1 VLTSGVTEE
10 PMNRHGNRIPDGTT
24 GSGAQGKINPDG
36 APEVGLD
43 AAQEPKRWEQD
54 RQAECAKRNHDQR
67 PTQEGRHATKRLW
80 MSIIG
85 GNFIQMLQLHKIN
98 FSASENTRIL
108 NIKSCVHCTH
118 GGVLARA
125 VII

>member
-1 VLTSGVTEE
+1 MLTSGVTEE

-85 GNFIQMLQLHKIN
+85 GNFIQMLQFHKIN
-98 FSASENTRIL
+98 LLVVENTIL
-108 NIKSCVHCTH
+108 LKICFVVYCAH
-118 GGVLARA
+118 GVVLAAA